1 MYFLLVI
8 YDLNARLGKFNYSSL
23 FVIYFEVVL
32 TIDFVLFWFNWL
44 GYDFSNR
51 GFTLLYFI
59 LYFWFSVL
67 QFLAAQRVKS
77 GGKARKTRPHWAK
90 SQENLKIS
98 TQRAGEFGKRPLS
111 VSLLHTPTAAG
122 ALPLPCLWLTLSLSP
137 APTLSAALWAPS
149 PSPSPS
155 YPACDIYN
163 VSLQSGSQFAAARA
177 TARVREPERWL
188 GAATNLFSAFFIRRK
203 TPLGPKALF

>member
-77 GGKARKTRPHWAK
+77 GEKREKHVRTGRKARRT
-90 SQENLKIS
+90 
-98 TQRAGEFGKRPLS
+98 
-111 VSLLHTPTAAG
+111 
-122 ALPLPCLWLTLSLSP
+122 
-137 APTLSAALWAPS
+137 
-149 PSPSPS
+149 
-155 YPACDIYN
+155 
-163 VSLQSGSQFAAARA
+163 
-177 TARVREPERWL
+177 
-188 GAATNLFSAFFIRRK
+188 
-203 TPLGPKALF
+203 